1 MVGIVFFMEH
11 FLILFALSIHWVIPT
26 SPEWVTT
33 AIARREFL
41 AQQRMLQESGN
52 QKTKTQ

>member
-11 FLILFALSIHWVIPT
+11 FLILFALFIHWVIPT